1 MNDLTKKYAAKKG
14 KHNPNLVL
22 LHKEVSN
29 YRHIILQGGTRSGKT
44 YSVLHWIVY
53 LCTKYKGLKI
63 AIVRKT
69 LPAVKSTSWA
79 DMESILKE
87 AGFYKKQNHNKTEK
101 VYYLNGNEI
110 HYFGADDENKVRG
123 FKCDILYLNECIEL
137 EYAIVKQLRQRCSG
151 KIIYDYNPS
160 EDSGWVYTDLYPRD
174 NAVFIKTTYLN
185 NPHLTRAQIEEIEWY
200 KDNDPTYWSI
210 YGLGEKATP
219 RGAIYTGWKRI
230 SKKPEELIWTPVID
244 FGYSPDPCAI
254 IECARHNRSL
264 YANELHYANNM
275 TNFDVAV
282 RLATLGYNSDNY
294 ILADNI
300 KAEIQSLRQ
309 GYSTTTEAI
318 LKSCATMGVNCT
330 DENAAK
336 YVHVLASGFSVMGSI
351 KGAGS
356 VLSGINK
363 VQGYEVFVTDNSVNT
378 WREYSL
384 YKYKID
390 KSTDKILGDPID
402 NNNHSMD
409 CIRYFSLNEN
419 RI

>member
-1 MNDLTKKYAAKKG
+1 MNDVTSRYTSIESDI
-14 KHNPNLVL
+14 NPNLLVL
-22 LHKEVSN
+22 HNEIGN
-29 YRHIILQGGTRSGKT
+29 YRHIVLQGGTRSGKT
-44 YSVLHWIVY
+44 YSVIFWIMY
-53 LCTKYKGLKI
+53 LCTKYSGIKF

-69 LPAVKSTSWA
+69 LPAVKGTVWA
-79 DMESILKE
+79 DMEKELKL
-87 AGFYKKQNHNKTEK
+87 ARMYDPKNHNKTEK
-101 VYYLNGNEI
+101 IYYLNGNEI

-137 EYAIVKQLRQRCSG
+137 EYSIVKQLRQRCTG

-160 EDSGWVYTDLYPRD
+160 EDDGWVYSDLYPRE
-174 NAVFIKTTYLN
+174 NAVFIQTTYKN

-200 KDNDPTYWSI
+200 RDNDPTYWSI

-230 SKKPEELIWTPVID
+230 ADKPDGLNWTPIID

-254 IECARHNRSL
+254 VECARHNRSL

-282 RLATLGYNSDNY
+282 RLATLGYTSDNY

-318 LKSCATMGVNCT
+318 LRSCATMGVECT
-330 DENAAK
+330 DLDAAK
-336 YVHVLASGFSVMGSI
+336 YVQVLINGFSVMGVI

-356 VLSGINK
+356 ILSGINK
-363 VQGYEVFVTDNSVNT
+363 VQGYEVFVTYNSVNT

-390 KSTDKILGDPID
+390 RSTDKILGDPID
-402 NNNHSMD
+402 SNNHSMD
-409 CIRYFSLNEN
+409 CIRYYATNEN